1 MFVIDPDEALI
12 VIACFHGSR
21 DPVQWQQRM

>member
-1 MFVIDPDEALI
+1 MLVIDPDDSLN